1 MRFIIDRFEEE
12 FAIVQSIE
20 GNMINIPK
28 DIVPAGAKEGDVIVV
43 SLDKDESEEREIRIK
58 EKFNRLL
65 SD

>member
-12 FAIVQSIE
+12 LAVVQSIE
-20 GNMINIPK
+20 GKMINIPK
-28 DIVPAGAKEGDVIVV
+28 DIVPSEAHEGDVIVV
-43 SLDKDESEEREIRIK
+43 SLDKDESVEREIRIK